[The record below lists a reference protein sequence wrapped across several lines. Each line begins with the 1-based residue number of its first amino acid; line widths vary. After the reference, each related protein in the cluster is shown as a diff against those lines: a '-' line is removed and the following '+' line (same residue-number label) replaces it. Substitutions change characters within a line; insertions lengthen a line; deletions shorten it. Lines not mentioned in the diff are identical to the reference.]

1 MELHEL
7 TAAYA
12 LDALD
17 ADEAEAY
24 EQHLGQCEEC
34 REDLA
39 GLSEA
44 AGHLAFA
51 TVAPAPPPRLRAAI
65 LEQAAAERS
74 NVVPLLRR
82 RWVVRGFGVAT
93 AAAACVVVGLAIAL
107 SRSSQ
112 TNYVGMGVVRN
123 PNGTATLTVSGLRA
137 APHGKTYEAWV
148 IQGGKAEP
156 AGLFAGGAPT
166 TLRLRT
172 LVPRNAVVGVTL
184 ERAGGVRVP
193 TMAPIVTAST

>member
-12 LDALD
+12 LDALG
-17 ADEAEAY
+17 ADVAEAY

-34 REDLA
+34 REELA

-51 TVAPAPPPRLRAAI
+51 TVAPAPPPPLRAVI
-65 LEQAAAERS
+65 LERAAAERS

-82 RWVVRGFGVAT
+82 RWVARGLGVAA
-93 AAAACVVVGLAIAL
+93 AAAACVVVGLTVAL
-107 SRSSQ
+107 TQSGP
-112 TNYVGMGVVRN
+112 TKYVGIGVVRN
-123 PNGTATLTVSGLRA
+123 TDGTATMSVSGLRA

-148 IQGGKAEP
+148 IVGSKVTP
-156 AGLFAGGAPT
+156 AGLFAGST
-166 TLRLRT
+166 TVRLRGT
-172 LVPRNAVVGVTL
+172 VPQNAIVGVTI
-184 ERAGGVRVP
+184 ERAGGVAAP
-193 TMAPIVTAST
+193 TMAPILSART